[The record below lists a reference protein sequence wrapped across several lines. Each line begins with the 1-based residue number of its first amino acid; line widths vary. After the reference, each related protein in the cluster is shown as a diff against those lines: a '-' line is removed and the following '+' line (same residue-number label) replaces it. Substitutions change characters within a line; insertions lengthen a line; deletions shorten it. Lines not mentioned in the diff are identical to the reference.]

1 MSVIPLDMMGNYY
14 RCIMMILKM
23 VAMTNTDEYDLN
35 TGIYRGLIFF
45 NYFLDHQNAV
55 VYMML
60 MMTLM
65 TMMVTSNM
73 MLARS

>member
-35 TGIYRGLIFF
+35 T
-45 NYFLDHQNAV
+45 
-55 VYMML
+55 
-60 MMTLM
+60 
-65 TMMVTSNM
+65 
-73 MLARS
+73 